1 MEKQRNSY
9 SAGLRIIFRSRCLD
23 AIAAL
28 VQSQDP
34 IVKVRA
40 LSLVTALASATPEA
54 AAQIRSTGHLLLTLT
69 FCALRFVLLGKGW
82 S

>member
-1 MEKQRNSY
+1 MGVH

-23 AIAAL
+23 AVAAL

-40 LSLVTALASATPEA
+40 LSLVTTLASATPEA
-54 AAQIRSTGHLLLTLT
+54 AAKIRSTGFKFDSLCFEQCVIFWL
-69 FCALRFVLLGKGW
+69 
-82 S
+82 